1 MTPAHPAQSAARASL
16 ACRATVVLTSLS
28 LAACVANPT
37 RPDAASVPAL
47 SSGPAS
53 AASAQPGCERLS
65 TMSNQKKRET
75 GALIGTA
82 LGIFATVASGGS
94 KTRHYATGALGG
106 ALIGALAGSAFKND
120 IDVEEQPDGTVKL
133 KIPGSLMFASGQSA
147 LSPGFQSTLTRVTQT
162 ITRYC
167 DISVLVVGH
176 TDSVGAPAA
185 NRVLSENRARSVFN
199 HMGAQGFER
208 ARIRIEGKGAD
219 APIASN
225 ADEQGRQDNRR
236 VEIFVRPPAT

>member
-1 MTPAHPAQSAARASL
+1 MTTPITSSAPPL
-16 ACRATVVLTSLS
+16 CCRAAAIVVALGLS
-28 LAACVANPT
+28 ACVANPT
-37 RPDAASVPAL
+37 RPE
-47 SSGPAS
+47 
-53 AASAQPGCERLS
+53 AASAPAIHASGTAAPVCERLS
-65 TMSNQKKRET
+65 TLSNQQKRQA

-82 LGIFATVASGGS
+82 LGIFATAASGGTKS
-94 KTRHYATGALGG
+94 RHYATGALGG
-106 ALIGALAGSAFKND
+106 ALIGALAGSAFKNE
-120 IDVEEQPDGTVKL
+120 IDVEEQADGTVKL

-176 TDSVGAPAA
+176 TDNVGAPAA
-185 NRVLSENRARSVFN
+185 NKTLSENRARSVFN

-208 ARIRIEGKGAD
+208 ARIRIEGRGAD

-225 ADEQGRQDNRR
+225 ADEQGRQENRR